1 MIAEQTS
8 TPPSNRRSRQ
18 IASTGATQPLD
29 VLGALWRYR
38 WAVILPAIV
47 FGVIGFLVYSRTEET
62 FRSSTRLMVESNRPP
77 IFDALTGEVV
87 GGVPDIE
94 VLQAQLF
101 SDTVATMAFND
112 PDMVPHREFYG
123 NSIDR
128 FIVEVQE
135 QLELEP
141 EVTDVKTAQSLI
153 TLLHFDSNNTEHCE
167 AAIKAY
173 SKALQ
178 EYYNQRHK
186 TAQADLERLITMAMT
201 TLGPKL
207 AQLEDRY
214 AEFRRDAPLTWDA
227 DGRAQNPHREQQQLL
242 TKRRSAQFE
251 ELRREEEVLKRMETV
266 AAQTEDPRI
275 ALSVMS
281 QLLGVKVSSIAD
293 AREPDPIIGD
303 SLLAEIDLEK
313 KLLPLIVAKNQNVSQ
328 FGPSHPTVKAL
339 DQELETTREELLR
352 LVREQADR
360 ITKLRREW
368 FEDLGDPIERARETV
383 QAVVYSHQAKV
394 EMLKG
399 FIKELDEQIATEK
412 VLAAK
417 ISSEELRNES
427 MVREMEQ
434 YRQLMQQLKENLGK
448 TQLSDNDSVTQVVEL
463 MKPTP
468 AYLVGPSIL
477 KLGGL
482 GTLVGL
488 LLGGGLALLLEKN
501 ANTFR
506 DPEEIC
512 SMLGV
517 AILTHIPFFRGKR
530 RKTKK
535 GELDPYKTLSTD
547 LTVVHQPSSSAAEAI
562 RSLRTTVFFDTN
574 NIKGGK
580 VIQITSPLP
589 GDGKSTI
596 ACNLAC
602 SIAQSGKRVLAIDC
616 DLRRPQLTDN
626 FDCDEKLG
634 LTNVLNGECEP
645 LEAAHA
651 TPLPKLSIM
660 PCGPIPTN
668 PAEALSLPVMNELLE
683 YLREQY
689 DYIILDT
696 PPLLV
701 VTDPSI
707 TASMSD
713 ALILTLRIRRKSKPN
728 AREALNILNG
738 VGANV
743 LGVVINNSD
752 ETSASDGYRGYGY
765 YKYGRYGGYYRR
777 NGQTS
782 STSVAVSSQNTIRLS
797 RPAPAAMSGSS
808 PSGSSPSGS
817 SPSGSSPSGKG
828 PQAAKNG
835 NSVSRAAASG
845 PPRPFSAG
853 TLLADPPGS
862 RDEPDSH
869 GGADASSG
877 GSSNKPNF
885 DG

>member
-1 MIAEQTS
+1 MIAEHTS
-8 TPPSNRRSRQ
+8 TPRSSRRSNQ
-18 IASTGATQPLD
+18 IASTTAAQPLD

-38 WAVILPAIV
+38 WAVILPAMV
-47 FGVIGFLVYSRTEET
+47 FGVIGFLIYLRTEET
-62 FRSSTRLMVESNRPP
+62 YRSSTRLMVESNRPP

-87 GGVPDIE
+87 GGIPDIE

-112 PDMVPHREFYG
+112 PNMEPFKEFYG
-123 NSIDR
+123 NKIDR
-128 FIVEVQE
+128 FIVEVQD

-141 EVTDVKTAQSLI
+141 EVTDVKSAQSLI

-178 EYYNQRHK
+178 KYYDERHK
-186 TAQADLERLITMAMT
+186 SSQDELERIISIAMT
-201 TLGPKL
+201 SLGPKL
-207 AQLEDRY
+207 SEMERRY
-214 AEFRRDAPLTWDA
+214 GEFRRDAPLSWDA
-227 DGRAQNPHREQQQLL
+227 DGRAQNPHREQQHFL
-242 TKRRSAQFE
+242 TTQRSAQIQ
-251 ELRREEEVLKRMETV
+251 ELRREQEVLKSMETI
-266 AAQTEDPRI
+266 AEQTEDPRI

-281 QLLGVKVSSIAD
+281 QLLGVKVSSVAD
-293 AREPDPIIGD
+293 IREPDPIVGD

-313 KLLPLIVAKNQNVSQ
+313 KLLPLIVAKNQFVAQ
-328 FGPSHPTVKAL
+328 FGPSHPTVKAT
-339 DQELETTREELLR
+339 DQELQTTREELLR
-352 LVREQADR
+352 LVREQSDR

-368 FEDLGDPIERARETV
+368 FEDLGDPIERAHETV
-383 QAVVYSHQAKV
+383 QAVVYSHRAKV
-394 EMLKG
+394 AMMQG

-412 VLAAK
+412 VAAAK
-417 ISSEELRNES
+417 ISQYELDNES
-427 MVREMEQ
+427 MLREMEN
-434 YRQLMQQLKENLGK
+434 YRELMQKLDENMGK
-448 TQLSDNDSVTQVVEL
+448 VQLSEEDSVTQIVEL
-463 MKPTP
+463 MKPTN

-477 KLGGL
+477 KLSGL

-506 DPEEIC
+506 DPDEI
-512 SMLGV
+512 SSTLGV

-535 GELDPYKTLSTD
+535 GEVDPYKTLSTD
-547 LTVVHQPSSSAAEAI
+547 LAVVHQPSSTAAEAI
-562 RSLRTTVFFDTN
+562 RSLRTAVFFDTSTV
-574 NIKGGK
+574 KGGK
-580 VIQITSPLP
+580 VVQITSPLP

-626 FDCDEKLG
+626 FDCDDKLG
-634 LTNVLNGECEP
+634 LTSVLNGECDP
-645 LEAAHA
+645 LDAAHS

-660 PCGPIPTN
+660 PCGPIPSN

-683 YLREQY
+683 YLREHY

-752 ETSASDGYRGYGY
+752 EAGSADGYRGYGY
-765 YKYGRYGGYYRR
+765 YKYGRYGSGYYKR
-777 NGQTS
+777 NGQIS
-782 STSVAVSSQNTIRLS
+782 STSVAVTSNNSIH
-797 RPAPAAMSGSS
+797 RPHAGSS
-808 PSGSSPSGS
+808 GT
-817 SPSGSSPSGKG
+817 
-828 PQAAKNG
+828 
-835 NSVSRAAASG
+835 VSAASG
-845 PPRPFSAG
+845 TSPTVKNGSMTSKAAVPIQPRASAQG
-853 TLLADPPGS
+853 TLLAEPPETQSPLPSQRDSGDSKDNVATDP
-862 RDEPDSH
+862 ET
-869 GGADASSG
+869 DA
-877 GSSNKPNF
+877 
-885 DG
+885 